1 MPARAGGCRD
11 AQSWDKESFQ
21 VREATGN
28 QPTESQPSVQQS
40 QIRGGWPGPGQA
52 GGQMYITVLG
62 QMNLVVSKSALSW
75 EPPQLAWGT
84 GALPALADNSAQPRP
99 RHKQQQASMLSRQ

>member
-1 MPARAGGCRD
+1 MSARASGCRD

-40 QIRGGWPGPGQA
+40 QKRGSWPGPGQA

-62 QMNLVVSKSALSW
+62 QINLVVSKFALSW
-75 EPPQLAWGT
+75 EPPQLARGT
-84 GALPALADNSAQPRP
+84 GALLALANNCAQPRP
-99 RHKQQQASMLSRQ
+99 RHKQQQASEFSRQ